1 MPYFR
6 PGTPLDQSAFHSVGR
21 GRSPVLIFLQ
31 SKGVAL
37 VGKVKNMSSCANRKK
52 CVAAFFPGTI
62 KAFVFG
68 VHLYSASSTLLHLAS
83 LNTPRSVLI
92 VDDSPAIR
100 SVVVGVLRQNGYTA
114 YEAESGLAALAEMQH
129 RKAEI
134 GLVLADVVMP
144 DMDGLTLAQQLRKQ
158 MPKLP
163 IILLSMHINEDTH
176 WVTEESNFSFLPKPF
191 ESKQLL
197 EAVRSFLG

>member
-6 PGTPLDQSAFHSVGR
+6 SYC
-21 GRSPVLIFLQ
+21 
-31 SKGVAL
+31 VAL
-37 VGKVKNMSSCANRKK
+37 FSPAQLRR
-52 CVAAFFPGTI
+52 
-62 KAFVFG
+62 VFLECICTRPLP
-68 VHLYSASSTLLHLAS
+68 LYSSLPS

-100 SVVVGVLRQNGYTA
+100 SVVVGVLRQHGYTA
-114 YEAESGLAALAEMQH
+114 YEAESGVAALAEMQR

-134 GLVLADVVMP
+134 GLVLSDVVMP

-191 ESKQLL
+191 ETKQLL
-197 EAVRSFLG
+197 EAVRSILG